1 MIPRF
6 HVSAELVAGAVIDLP
21 AAIAHHALR
30 VLRLRDSAAVVLFN
44 GRGGECSGVL
54 QIAGRGARVV
64 LERCSAIERESPLAV
79 TLLQAWIAG
88 DKLDWVIEKGTELG
102 AVRFVLAP
110 AERSVVR
117 LAGTRRTQRVER
129 LRQIAIAA
137 CCQCGRNRVPTILA
151 AESLEAALAA
161 AREGAAAAWLL
172 DPAAPQAARP
182 PLHAASLAL
191 AIGPE
196 GGWSDAERALAS
208 GAGWATFALGPR
220 ILRTE
225 SAGPAAL
232 AAVQALAGDLR

>member
-64 LERCSAIERESPLAV
+64 LERCSAIERESPLA
-79 TLLQAWIAG
+79 G

-102 AVRFVLAP
+102 VVRFVLAP

-151 AESLEAALAA
+151 AESLDAALAA